1 MALYPGFPLAQSD
14 YKVGTISLTANSK
27 NFTLSGAN
35 PLDFAAAQAGDEI
48 YIPQAGKL
56 LLIETITNTGGT
68 LFYNCPADCAG
79 ANQPFHLRL
88 KPSASRLQA
97 QITTLLQKLG
107 SGNLASLDALNL
119 PENHVIAGGQMAGEV
134 KAVNLPAQ
142 MGAKLDKSGGMMTGE
157 INSRAS
163 SALRFSSGDAATRGA
178 VLHKNT
184 QDFVLLLT
192 DEGNRDGAW
201 NALRPFTVKLDSG
214 KVLMGCGLSITAGDV
229 TFSGTLNTLGEIHA
243 KVNNG
248 MRFVGA
254 GNSPSVIM
262 RKDSSNFY
270 FLLTQADEPYGSFND
285 KRPFHINLASGRVS
299 MNEGLNVTGSINISS
314 GSLNVG
320 TSQHYL
326 DGNIKGDFWKAWHSS
341 GWLSNA
347 IDARITSKTSGL
359 SSGIL
364 DVRLA
369 GVATV
374 LSSQGENTIKFLPA
388 GYVAIGIQRL
398 VTATALHGK
407 QVQVNVPGTG
417 WRGVVSV

>member
-14 YKVGTISLTANSK
+14 YMVGTISLTNGSK

-48 YIPQAGKL
+48 YIPKAGKL

-119 PENHVIAGGQMAGEV
+119 PENHVIAGGQVAGDV

-142 MGAKLDKSGGMMTGE
+142 MNAKLDKSGGIMAGE

-163 SALRFSSGDAATRGA
+163 SALRFSSGDASTRGA

-201 NALRPFTVKLDSG
+201 NALRPFTVRLDSG
-214 KVLMGCGLSITAGDV
+214 KVLMGCGLHVTAGDV
-229 TFSGTLNTLGEIHA
+229 TFSGILNTHDEIHA
-243 KVNNG
+243 KTNNG

-262 RKDSSNFY
+262 RKDSNNFY
-270 FLLTQADEPYGSFND
+270 FLLTQAGEPYGSFNAL
-285 KRPFHINLASGRVS
+285 RPFNINLASGRVGMS
-299 MNEGLNVTGSINISS
+299 EGLNVAGSINITS
-314 GSLNVG
+314 GFLKIGVATYHAN
-320 TSQHYL
+320 
-326 DGNIKGDFWKAWHSS
+326 GNIKGEIWEPWHPS
-341 GWLSNA
+341 GDLKSA
-347 IDARITSKTSGL
+347 IDARIAAKISEA
-359 SSGIL
+359 
-364 DVRLA
+364 LA
-369 GVATV
+369 N
-374 LSSQGENTIKFLPA
+374 L
-388 GYVAIGIQRL
+388 
-398 VTATALHGK
+398 
-407 QVQVNVPGTG
+407 
-417 WRGVVSV
+417 